1 MLSKSEFNDIK
12 FISNVNS
19 DTVDLMTIYF
29 DKAHS
34 KHVEKYGE
42 IKNENDEIVIINTEF
57 YEDSQSKYNKEKLIN
72 SIDNIVSIV
81 NQNDR
86 NPMYGIG
93 TIYNEDNTSL
103 EIDYKSIVS
112 DSNDA
117 IDKLCDKI
125 NSLDDSYN
133 NELSKI
139 FNNIEKLYS
148 INNKEYILNDEPSI
162 NSELVHK
169 LRNAIVKKLGINTLI
184 DENIL
189 SSNNVLSVPELEHLE
204 NTNIVDIINDD
215 SISSEN
221 KKFIFK
227 ALENEIKNTNGNTL
241 NTNLYDTVNSIKS
254 IIEDKAKQINEL
266 STHEGQEIFVSNFV
280 GLSSCYND
288 LIATAICNDK
298 IFSEDTYN
306 DIPISS
312 IEFDNE
318 LDNRINY
325 IMNSKVHDAINFI
338 AKENP
343 DKYKIS
349 NIDVGGTTY
358 NMGGNTIEEMSYEH
372 LSKGI
377 IDKTSTDINNKG
389 EAMSF
394 YISDAN
400 SESSYSLKSY
410 YNMKHDYINYQ
421 SPASINL
428 EDSIDVETNM
438 NKLNSK
444 SIQRNIQ
451 PIDTY
456 HSTHFFNGLSEASTY
471 NKNIKSELI
480 TDKDGVIDTVTMYQG
495 ASNYEEMFDN
505 MSTYDNNLQKNNEI
519 SSDIKNHMNKASKE
533 FATDIQGTSY
543 KLAKMAGRE
552 SQTTFDTFVGEFNS
566 VSNSV
571 SNYLDNNSKLLN
583 TKNRLAHMNYHED
596 TFILAHNSNS
606 NIHNINKVH
615 KETRLSVGKS
625 INKSNKNT
633 GIIKNSKQ

>member
-93 TIYNEDNTSL
+93 TIYNEDNTSS

-221 KKFIFK
+221 KK
-227 ALENEIKNTNGNTL
+227 
-241 NTNLYDTVNSIKS
+241 
-254 IIEDKAKQINEL
+254 
-266 STHEGQEIFVSNFV
+266 
-280 GLSSCYND
+280 
-288 LIATAICNDK
+288 
-298 IFSEDTYN
+298 
-306 DIPISS
+306 
-312 IEFDNE
+312 
-318 LDNRINY
+318 
-325 IMNSKVHDAINFI
+325 
-338 AKENP
+338 
-343 DKYKIS
+343 
-349 NIDVGGTTY
+349 
-358 NMGGNTIEEMSYEH
+358 
-372 LSKGI
+372 
-377 IDKTSTDINNKG
+377 
-389 EAMSF
+389 
-394 YISDAN
+394 
-400 SESSYSLKSY
+400 
-410 YNMKHDYINYQ
+410 
-421 SPASINL
+421 
-428 EDSIDVETNM
+428 
-438 NKLNSK
+438 
-444 SIQRNIQ
+444 
-451 PIDTY
+451 
-456 HSTHFFNGLSEASTY
+456 
-471 NKNIKSELI
+471 
-480 TDKDGVIDTVTMYQG
+480 
-495 ASNYEEMFDN
+495 
-505 MSTYDNNLQKNNEI
+505 
-519 SSDIKNHMNKASKE
+519 
-533 FATDIQGTSY
+533 
-543 KLAKMAGRE
+543 
-552 SQTTFDTFVGEFNS
+552 
-566 VSNSV
+566 
-571 SNYLDNNSKLLN
+571 
-583 TKNRLAHMNYHED
+583 
-596 TFILAHNSNS
+596 
-606 NIHNINKVH
+606 
-615 KETRLSVGKS
+615 
-625 INKSNKNT
+625 
-633 GIIKNSKQ
+633 